1 MQALSLETSGN
12 KNTIFLSTKNSISIP
27 IAIPIPKNSISIPI
41 AIPIPKNN
49 SFESDLTE
57 EYSLQANIFNPGKMS
72 PPNYWKCRLEQRI
85 KDHPVFKLVKK

>member
-12 KNTIFLSTKNSISIP
+12 KNTIFLST
-27 IAIPIPKNSISIPI
+27 KNSISIPI